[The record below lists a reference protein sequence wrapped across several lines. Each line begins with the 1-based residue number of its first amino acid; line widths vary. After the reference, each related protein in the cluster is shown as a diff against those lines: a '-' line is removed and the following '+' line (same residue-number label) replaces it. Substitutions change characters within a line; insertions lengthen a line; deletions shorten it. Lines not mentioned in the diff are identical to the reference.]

1 MLIQCLELMVVC
13 EKKSTYV
20 DYNKVI
26 LDMHPLMKGNF
37 LKMEKPAIMIGKMM
51 KNECQYC

>member
-1 MLIQCLELMVVC
+1 MVVC